1 MLCDCSYLLVYYSD
15 DCCWKL
21 KDSVRKN
28 LETFIVRHFNSE
40 HTCPLRNRVLSKVQ
54 AIVGFVSGVTTPK
67 LGNHKRKHTPND
79 IIEDIR
85 RMTLH

>member
-1 MLCDCSYLLVYYSD
+1 MFTIKVCQRHTCSLLKYL
-15 DCCWKL
+15 
-21 KDSVRKN
+21 N
-28 LETFIVRHFNSE
+28 G